1 VQKRQSDISARFLT
15 YSQGDIMKK
24 ILTAGMIGLLMAVAP
39 ATGALA
45 YQGGQ
50 RGDVSPAQAMRIAE
64 KAVGGQ
70 AYKVEPDQYRGRRAY
85 SVDVRKDRRVVQ
97 VDVDARNGKILH
109 TERLGRR
116 GPVAQQPRAYHHR

>member
-1 VQKRQSDISARFLT
+1 
-15 YSQGDIMKK
+15 MKK